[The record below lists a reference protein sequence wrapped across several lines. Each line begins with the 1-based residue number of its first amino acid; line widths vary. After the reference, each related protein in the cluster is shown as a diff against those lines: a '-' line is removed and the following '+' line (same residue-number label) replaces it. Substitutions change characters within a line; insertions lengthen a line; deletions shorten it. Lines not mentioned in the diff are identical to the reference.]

1 MPLDYFFMSSF
12 GAASANPWVRVLD
25 ALEKKVNRNS
35 YETWLKPTRY
45 DHAQGAVLFVR
56 VPNPEFCHIGERY
69 GDLISEAMENLGME
83 FLDVEFV
90 TEEVPQSKGK
100 TVQSDRAHNESPAP
114 LEKPVAS
121 PAQQQRFDWDGAA
134 QLNPKYTFDDFVT
147 GAGNQFAHAAALAVG
162 ERPSKA
168 YNPLFLYGGVG
179 MGKTHLM
186 QAIGHEIKKRQP
198 EKSICYVSS
207 ERFTNDMINAL
218 RYSKMTGFRDKYR
231 NMDVLLVDDIQFLV
245 NKERTQEEFFHTFNA
260 LHECMRQIVIASD
273 RPPKELAEIEDRLR
287 SRFEWG
293 LIADIQ
299 PPDLETKVAILQ
311 KKAETDRVMLP
322 TEVALFIASNIRSN
336 VRELEG
342 ALIRV
347 IAYASL
353 TGGEINL
360 QTTQEVLKNLID
372 SQIRKIS
379 IESIQKAVSEQFG
392 LRTAEIKAKNNSRV
406 IVFPRQIAMYLAKHL
421 TDASL
426 PEIGRQFGGKH
437 HTTVLHSV
445 DKIEQ
450 QRKTDKDLNR
460 VLNKLTETLGA

>member
-1 MPLDYFFMSSF
+1 MSSF

-69 GDLISEAMENLGME
+69 GDLISEAMENLGLE
-83 FLDVEFV
+83 YLDVEFV
-90 TEEVPQSKGK
+90 TEEEPQKKAKVIPADG
-100 TVQSDRAHNESPAP
+100 AHNESPAS

-147 GAGNQFAHAAALAVG
+147 GAGNQFAHAAARAVG

-260 LHECMRQIVIASD
+260 LHEGMRQIVIASD

-347 IAYASL
+347 LAYSSL

-379 IESIQKAVSEQFG
+379 IESIQKVVSEQFG
-392 LRTAEIKAKNNSRV
+392 LRVAEIKAKNNSRV
-406 IVFPRQIAMYLAKHL
+406 IVFPRQIAMYMAKHL

-445 DKIEQ
+445 EKI
-450 QRKTDKDLNR
+450 TSNAS
-460 VLNKLTETLGA
+460 VC